1 MTLSSKLGFLAF
13 LLLFAAMV
21 LFVVV
26 GQVTVRRLRKN
37 PEVRDVLGAQLS
49 SGWDILNVAGA
60 LSRPKWFSEMMR
72 RSPLSFMAADERVL
86 YKHTNV
92 VERILARMFFW
103 SWVISAL
110 SLLLLAVLDKLGW
123 VE

>member
-13 LLLFAAMV
+13 LVMFAGMI

-37 PEVRDVLGAQLS
+37 PEVKGALGAELS

-86 YKHTNV
+86 YKHTSV

-103 SWVISAL
+103 SWAISGVSFSIL
-110 SLLLLAVLDKLGW
+110 GVLDQLGW
-123 VE
+123 TD

>member
-1 MTLSSKLGFLAF
+1 MTLSSQLSFLAF
-13 LLLFAAMV
+13 ILFFLAMI

-37 PEVRDVLGAQLS
+37 PEIKKSLGMEFS

-60 LSRPKWFSEMMR
+60 LSRPAWFSKMMR
-72 RSPLSFMAADERVL
+72 SSPLSFMAADERPL
-86 YKHTNV
+86 YAHTNI

-103 SWVISAL
+103 SWMISIFSLFFIHVLAKIGVI
-110 SLLLLAVLDKLGW
+110 
-123 VE
+123 E

>member
-37 PEVRDVLGAQLS
+37 PEVRDALGAELS

-72 RSPLSFMAADERVL
+72 RSPLSSMAADERVL

-92 VERILARMFFW
+92 IERILARMFFW

-110 SLLLLAVLDKLGW
+110 SLLLLAVLDQLGW
-123 VE
+123 ID

>member
-13 LLLFAAMV
+13 LVMFAGMI

-37 PEVRDVLGAQLS
+37 PEVKGALGAELS

-86 YKHTNV
+86 YKHTSV

-103 SWVISAL
+103 SWAISGVSFIIL
-110 SLLLLAVLDKLGW
+110 GVLDQLGW
-123 VE
+123 TD